1 MYCFQRACRLW
12 FQVTRRW
19 NFKRWF
25 NFSVNVF
32 EVRLKS
38 GKAKV
43 SLLIDFGQVKI
54 CISGK
59 FRWCLIDHKSF
70 NLQQLVPLQELY
82 RFVVEVKTTKTVQ
95 IGLKFQTFHELYKIL
110 YNGYKTIWKSVSA
123 VFSINTKQVN
133 NRENQRKVTCTSI
146 R

>member
-19 NFKRWF
+19 NFKRWLIF
-25 NFSVNVF
+25 LWMF
-32 EVRLKS
+32 LKSGWNQS

-59 FRWCLIDHKSF
+59 FRRCLIDHKSF
-70 NLQQLVPLQELY
+70 NLQQPVPLQELY
-82 RFVVEVKTTKTVQ
+82 RLVEVKTTKTVQ
-95 IGLKFQTFHELYKIL
+95 MGLKFQTFHELYKIV
-110 YNGYKTIWKSVSA
+110 YHGYKMIWKSVSA

-133 NRENQRKVTCTSI
+133 NRENQRKVTSI